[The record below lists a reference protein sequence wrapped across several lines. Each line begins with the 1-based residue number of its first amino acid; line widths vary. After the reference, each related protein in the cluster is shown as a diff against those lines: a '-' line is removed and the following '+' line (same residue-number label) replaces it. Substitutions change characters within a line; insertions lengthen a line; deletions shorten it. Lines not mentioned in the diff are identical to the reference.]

1 MKVLYVSDLDGTLLN
16 GEEKL
21 SLYSVEKINE
31 LISKGIDFTISTGRG
46 DSVRKILSDINFKIP
61 VMLLNGALSYDFVSK
76 KYVNAKIIDKEV
88 VIKIMK
94 ELKELN
100 LETFEIRTLGESKL
114 KRYDICNWDFEE
126 KCLGIDIIDT
136 KEKMEDISSKLK
148 VIPGINFFIHKRVY
162 AENEWFCN
170 ITPQNVSKA
179 SSLKEFKAKYNFDKI
194 IAFGDSE
201 NDLPLA
207 EGADEFYAVSNA
219 AECVKQKAT
228 GIIKSNLENGV
239 VDYIVDS
246 HQ

>member
-31 LISKGIDFTISTGRG
+31 LIGKGINFTISTGRG
-46 DSVRKILSDINFKIP
+46 DSVRKILSEINFKIP

-76 KYVNAKIIDKEV
+76 KYVDAKIIRNDI
-88 VIKIMK
+88 VIRIMK
-94 ELKELN
+94 ELEELN

-114 KRYDICNWDFEE
+114 KRYDICDWDFEE

-136 KEKMEDISSKLK
+136 KEKMEYISEKLK
-148 VIPGINFFIHKRVY
+148 MIPDVNFFVHKRVY

-179 SSLKEFKAKYNFDKI
+179 SSLKEFKSKHNFERV

-207 EGADEFYAVSNA
+207 DVADEFYAVSNA
-219 AECVKQKAT
+219 TECVKQKAT
-228 GIIKSNLENGV
+228 GIIKSNVENGV
-239 VDYIVDS
+239 VDYISDK
-246 HQ
+246 Q